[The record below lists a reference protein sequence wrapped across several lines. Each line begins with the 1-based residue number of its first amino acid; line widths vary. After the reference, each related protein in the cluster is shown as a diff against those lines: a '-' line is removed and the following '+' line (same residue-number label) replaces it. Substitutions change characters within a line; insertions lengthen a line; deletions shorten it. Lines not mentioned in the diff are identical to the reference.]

1 MCHLL
6 GRDQERQDLKPG
18 GAKGV
23 VSDFVV
29 CLVDNEPF
37 ETEGLGPS
45 CTKIGGSFSQS
56 QVRKYKTRAIDMG

>member
-1 MCHLL
+1 MWSSEKALCNFYLLPVCHLL

-29 CLVDNEPF
+29 CLDDNEPL
-37 ETEGLGPS
+37 ETAG
-45 CTKIGGSFSQS
+45 
-56 QVRKYKTRAIDMG
+56 